1 MPTEPPARAA
11 TRVPRSTTSAAITPP
26 TLSASTV
33 TGSRG
38 RFTRL
43 RMSYC
48 WPKIAPMAIIAIVTT
63 RPVIQTPRP
72 WLVPENRDIR
82 PATYPPE

>member
-1 MPTEPPARAA
+1 M
-11 TRVPRSTTSAAITPP
+11 TPP
-26 TLSASTV
+26 VLRASAV

-38 RFTRL
+38 RLTRL

-48 WPKIAPMAIIAIVTT
+48 CPKMAPSTTIATVTT
-63 RPVIQTPRP
+63 NPVIQTPRP